1 MKRLLFVSPRYL
13 LPADMGGKIRTAHV
27 LKGLKNGRFHVTL
40 VSPAPREIP
49 AAHTAELAR
58 LCDEFRSWPEPQRG
72 PLFAYTRLR
81 HLASPLPVSVA
92 TDRSRAARRLVAEAL
107 RAADVVVADFL
118 HAAVL
123 LPRKV
128 DVASVLFTHN
138 VEAEIFARH
147 VAVASSGLHRA
158 IWSDQLGKM
167 KRFERANL
175 RHFDSVVSVS
185 ERDRD
190 QFRREY
196 GVDSS
201 TIPTGVDLDF
211 FAFHPVAEGPP
222 LIVFTASMDSLANI
236 DGVRWFMD
244 AVWPLIVREKPDA
257 RMRVIGRNPDP
268 GLVGEAKRRGLNWT
282 FTGYVDDVRPH
293 LEGATAYVI
302 PLRVGGGTR
311 IKAYEA
317 MAFGLPTV
325 STAIGIE
332 GLGVEPGRHFLQAD
346 AETDFASAVLAL
358 VMDGALRR
366 RLAGEAREL
375 VERNFSAKTVGKVFE
390 GICMNAMETRGA
402 STGPR
407 ARTQSPGRS
416 GA

>member
-1 MKRLLFVSPRYL
+1 
-13 LPADMGGKIRTAHV
+13 MGGKIRTAHV

-49 AAHTAELAR
+49 PAHTAELAQ
-58 LCDEFRSWPEPQRG
+58 LCDEFRSWPEPRRG

-81 HLASPLPVSVA
+81 HLASPLPVPVA
-92 TDRSRAARRLVAEAL
+92 TDRSRAACRLVAEES
-107 RAADVVVADFL
+107 RRADVVVADFL

-123 LPRKV
+123 LPPEV
-128 DVASVLFTHN
+128 HAASVLFTHN

-147 VAVASSGLHRA
+147 AAVASGALRRV
-158 IWSDQLGKM
+158 IWSYQLGKM
-167 KRFERANL
+167 QRFERATL
-175 RHFDSVVSVS
+175 RQFDSVVAVS
-185 ERDRD
+185 QRDRD
-190 QFRREY
+190 CFRQEY
-196 GVDSS
+196 GIESS

-211 FAFHPVAEGPP
+211 FAFHPVTETAGAPM
-222 LIVFTASMDSLANI
+222 IVFTASMDSLANI

-244 AVWPLIVREKPDA
+244 AVWPLIVRERPDA

-268 GLVGEAKRRGLNWT
+268 GLVGEARRRGLNWT

-346 AETDFASAVLAL
+346 SETDFASAVLAL
-358 VMDGALRR
+358 VRDGGLRR
-366 RLAGEAREL
+366 RLADEARML
-375 VERNFSAKTVGKVFE
+375 VERNFSAKTVGAVFE
-390 GICMNAMETRGA
+390 GICVAAMEARRAWAGA
-402 STGPR
+402 TAIP
-407 ARTQSPGRS
+407 ARTRAP
-416 GA
+416 

>member
-1 MKRLLFVSPRYL
+1 
-13 LPADMGGKIRTAHV
+13 MGGKIRTAHV

-49 AAHTAELAR
+49 AAHTAELAL

-81 HLASPLPVSVA
+81 HLMSPLPVPVA
-92 TDRSRAARRLVAEAL
+92 TDRSRAAQRLVAEEL
-107 RAADVVVADFL
+107 RRADVVVADFL

-123 LPRKV
+123 LPPEV
-128 DVASVLFTHN
+128 HAASVLFTHN

-147 VAVASSGLHRA
+147 AALASGALRRM
-158 IWSDQLGKM
+158 IWSNQLAKM
-167 KRFERANL
+167 RRFERTTL
-175 RHFDSVVSVS
+175 RHFDSVVAVS

-190 QFRREY
+190 YFRREY
-196 GVDSS
+196 GVTSS

-211 FAFHPVAEGPP
+211 FAFHPVTETAGAPV
-222 LIVFTASMDSLANI
+222 IVFTASMDSLANI

-244 AVWPLIVREKPDA
+244 AVWPLIVRERPEVQ
-257 RMRVIGRNPDP
+257 MRVIGRNPDP

-282 FTGYVDDVRPH
+282 FTGFVDDVRPH
-293 LEGATAYVI
+293 MEGAMAYVI

-346 AETDFASAVLAL
+346 SETGFASAVLAL
-358 VMDGALRR
+358 VRDGGLRR
-366 RLAGEAREL
+366 RLADEARML
-375 VERNFSAKTVGKVFE
+375 VERNFSAKTVGTVFE
-390 GICMNAMETRGA
+390 GICVAAMEARA
-402 STGPR
+402 AATGIR
-407 ARTQSPGRS
+407 ARTQSPGTS
-416 GA
+416 EA